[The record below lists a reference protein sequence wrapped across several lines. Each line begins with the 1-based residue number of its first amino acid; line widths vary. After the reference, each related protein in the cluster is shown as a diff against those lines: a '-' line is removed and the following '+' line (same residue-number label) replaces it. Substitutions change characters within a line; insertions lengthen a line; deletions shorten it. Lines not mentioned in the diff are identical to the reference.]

1 MALESWYE
9 QVGDRADVSERE
21 MVFEMWQGESQP
33 ETAPPTAKIVV
44 LEAGAKAVSLT
55 VATDGASIG
64 YKKNNGA
71 WEIYTKPI
79 RLEKT
84 DTLLAKAIRYGYKES
99 EEIAPRTAGSR
110 PSPTRR
116 RHPTV
121 TCPWV

>member
-44 LEAGAKAVSLT
+44 LEAGAKAVSLST
-55 VATDGASIG
+55 ATEGASIG
-64 YKKNNGA
+64 YKKNNEA
-71 WEIYTKPI
+71 WQIYTGPVP
-79 RLEKT
+79 LEKT

-99 EEIAPRTAGSR
+99 EEIAVPANN
-110 PSPTRR
+110 
-116 RHPTV
+116 
-121 TCPWV
+121 